1 MVHSGRFSHVFLK
14 GLLFILATITIVSS
28 KMNANSVSQYPLNI
42 STSKTVNLSYFS
54 GALGGGLINI
64 INVFQMIIEMN
75 DL

>member
-1 MVHSGRFSHVFLK
+1 
-14 GLLFILATITIVSS
+14 
-28 KMNANSVSQYPLNI
+28 MNANSVSQYPLNI